1 MHVGC
6 ITNTIRAGW
15 KNPGKTYSLSKQ
27 GWGKMKSWKVQRW
40 RDSYFAHRSFR
51 DRTFKKSLSQCFCS
65 PASVMKVMRRRAANS
80 ISAQFA
86 TTFAKW
92 ALHVSIKS
100 CRNVLREK
108 NCLCLCLK
116 TSPHTSGYGSKYFVK
131 YWNIKPGTSSK
142 HKRHHWPPPDMS
154 LGRWWILSESQPLLH
169 WNWTKLICVP
179 FWGNKDFCRGRVK
192 SKIYFHTSRLRKE
205 WKSRSETWD
214 RWEESATTDEP
225 SLVEDPASAANK
237 NGCIRMS

>member
-1 MHVGC
+1 
-6 ITNTIRAGW
+6 
-15 KNPGKTYSLSKQ
+15 
-27 GWGKMKSWKVQRW
+27 
-40 RDSYFAHRSFR
+40 
-51 DRTFKKSLSQCFCS
+51 
-65 PASVMKVMRRRAANS
+65 MKVMRRRAANS

-179 FWGNKDFCRGRVK
+179 FWGNKDFCRGRVR

-205 WKSRSETWD
+205 CKVGMKPEI
-214 RWEESATTDEP
+214 DE
-225 SLVEDPASAANK
+225 K
-237 NGCIRMS
+237 NPPPPMNHL